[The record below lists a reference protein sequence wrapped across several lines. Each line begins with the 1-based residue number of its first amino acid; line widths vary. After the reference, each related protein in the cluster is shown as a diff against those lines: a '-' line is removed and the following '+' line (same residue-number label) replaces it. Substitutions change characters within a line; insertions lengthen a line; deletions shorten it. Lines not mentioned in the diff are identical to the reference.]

1 MSWLKRF
8 FGGGRTKAGPTNSA
22 VPTGKYR
29 ISLTEADQLEISS
42 LFSNPSRPSV
52 HARPGVDERW
62 RQKIGAS
69 IPQVVNGLR
78 DAGLLREANATE
90 LLEAEFSL
98 AKLKEIAKGL
108 GLKVSGRKAALAQR
122 IVDSGYNPRMKDTG
136 EVFLVCTER
145 GHSLVQE
152 YRNAKKRAREDAQSE
167 TLDLVK
173 RDDFRQACELVAQ
186 FESEQ
191 YWQRGLNVNW
201 DTQAPKLLRDVKRL
215 MKAKPA
221 YLLKRFGEI
230 PNEAR
235 LLAVMSTLWGVN
247 NFPALRGK
255 LIPDNM
261 TENDMF
267 ICSDAL
273 RSHHPQGNGK
283 TEIAQHGLSFH
294 WECVAK
300 ETSDTCAACEAA
312 NGQRY
317 KPGCE
322 PELPHTD
329 CECEGGCRCL
339 YIQRLDDFD

>member
-1 MSWLKRF
+1 MSWLKRI
-8 FGGGRTKAGPTNSA
+8 FGGGRTEAGATNSV
-22 VPTGKYR
+22 VPSEKYR
-29 ISLTEADQLEISS
+29 ISLTEADQLEIAS

-69 IPQVVNGLR
+69 IPQVVHGLC

-98 AKLKEIAKGL
+98 AKLKDIAKGL

-122 IVDSGYNPRMKDTG
+122 IVDSGYNPQKSEAG
-136 EVFLVCTER
+136 EVLLICTER
-145 GHSLVQE
+145 GHSLVKE
-152 YRNAKKRAREDAQSE
+152 HRDAKKRAREEAQSA
-167 TLDLVK
+167 TLDLVE
-173 RDDFRQACELVAQ
+173 RGEFRQACELVAQ

-191 YWQRGLNVNW
+191 YWPRGLNVDW
-201 DTQAPKLLRDVKRL
+201 DTQAPNLLGDVKRL
-215 MKAKPA
+215 MKVKPA
-221 YLLKRFGEI
+221 YLVRRFGQI
-230 PNEAR
+230 PVEAR

-247 NFPALRGK
+247 AFPALRAK
-255 LIPDNM
+255 LVPDNM
-261 TENDMF
+261 TEQDMF
-267 ICSDAL
+267 LCSDAL

-283 TEIAQHGLSFH
+283 TEIERHDLSFH

-300 ETSDTCAACEAA
+300 EASDTCAVCKAA

-317 KPGCE
+317 KPGYE

-339 YIQRLDDFD
+339 YIHSLDDFD